1 LRRTRNLPDFHLQ
14 MFSKTF
20 EPENRLVA
28 RGLETEWEKR
38 LRDLAAA
45 EVESNG
51 EHDNSRAC

>member
-1 LRRTRNLPDFHLQ
+1 